1 MSKNPSK
8 SNEGKCRRWDSICE
22 NQHERKRGHALA
34 NRIVK
39 NPSLA
44 EDLLQ
49 DVCVRLL
56 GRKDA
61 DENEVKPKYFMTA
74 MKNASFTERQK
85 QLRSPLT
92 NAVQIDGPVT
102 EEGEVS
108 SVPVPAP
115 GLNPEMDT
123 ERRET
128 NIRYR
133 RIVRSCSENLSVR
146 EKALFYSHL
155 RGYTN
160 EEIAEAWGEAVKKIR
175 KDMNKIVAKMRYRC
189 QREDEKQLGQ

>member
-102 EEGEVS
+102 EETDDS
-108 SVPVPAP
+108 SVQVPHP
-115 GLNPEMDT
+115 GLNPEMET
-123 ERRET
+123 ERCET
-128 NIRYR
+128 NTRLL
-133 RIVRSCSENLSVR
+133 RIVRSCSKKLTDR
-146 EKALFYSHL
+146 EKALFLSHL
-155 RGYTN
+155 RGFEN
-160 EEIAEAWGEAVKKIR
+160 EEIAHAWGEDPKKIQEE
-175 KDMNKIVAKMRYRC
+175 MNAVMAKMRYRC
-189 QREDEKQLGQ
+189 RRENKKQGGQ

>member
-1 MSKNPSK
+1 MSKNPTK
-8 SNEGKCRRWDSICE
+8 SDDGTCSSWRSICE
-22 NQHERKRGHALA
+22 NQQERKRDLALA
-34 NRIVK
+34 NGIVR
-39 NPSLA
+39 NPSQA
-44 EDLLQ
+44 EDVVQ
-49 DVCVRLL
+49 DTHVSFIKRE
-56 GRKDA
+56 GT
-61 DENEVKPKYFMTA
+61 DEKED
-74 MKNASFTERQK
+74 MKNY
-85 QLRSPLT
+85 LRKSTKNRALSALRKRARSMLD
-92 NAVQIDGPVT
+92 NAVQIDGPLT
-102 EEGEVS
+102 EAGEVS

-123 ERRET
+123 ERCET
-128 NIRYR
+128 NVRYL
-133 RIVRSCSENLSVR
+133 RIVRSCSRNLTIR